1 MGPASPQG
9 AEMAALTPPDVW
21 HSRPAGEGASFCVPR
36 CRGRNGRGGGC
47 SVVWRPCTLAGHSP
61 LPSAP
66 RFRGGPWGQS
76 ATLPPVPSPHR
87 GRRFV
92 GIAGRSA
99 PRQTCRRHRGCGRHL
114 GGRRVVGIASLG
126 LPAADVSSASQEP
139 QDGAQSLSRLAPLI
153 GNGSGTPLQ
162 AGTASPSSPY
172 VISGVAHSGRPAV
185 LPGAHPCA
193 AGGRSVPVAFK
204 APAGRGSTAS
214 WHRVGRQAFRRHR
227 RVARWACRG
236 YVKERPASSPKQV
249 LPSSSTLRKVSF
261 QRGKTS
267 FCHTATLPHWFQEVE
282 EKAMK
287 AKGRRVRG
295 RRSPAVRQCGR
306 AGR

>member
-1 MGPASPQG
+1 
-9 AEMAALTPPDVW
+9 MAALTPPGVW

-36 CRGRNGRGGGC
+36 CRGRNGQGGGC

-114 GGRRVVGIASLG
+114 GGRHHAGSASLG

-139 QDGAQSLSRLAPLI
+139 QDGARSLSRLAPL
-153 GNGSGTPLQ
+153 SGTEAAPPCRLAPRRRPPPTWLPELLTPVVRPSCPGRIPAPPAADPCRSPSRHRLVGGPPQ
-162 AGTASPSSPY
+162 AGTG
-172 VISGVAHSGRPAV
+172 SGGRRFAGIAV
-185 LPGAHPCA
+185 LPG
-193 AGGRSVPVAFK
+193 GLV
-204 APAGRGSTAS
+204 
-214 WHRVGRQAFRRHR
+214 VGMSKNGPHHR
-227 RVARWACRG
+227 RNRLSGQA
-236 YVKERPASSPKQV
+236 Q
-249 LPSSSTLRKVSF
+249 LD
-261 QRGKTS
+261 
-267 FCHTATLPHWFQEVE
+267 
-282 EKAMK
+282 
-287 AKGRRVRG
+287 
-295 RRSPAVRQCGR
+295 
-306 AGR
+306 